1 MKSKFLTTSLLF
13 NFVFFFSQ
21 QLLAEIVAEVVPKV
35 VYEQQPMYGKHD
47 DSHAN
52 LFIDENQGLLSNAIA
67 TFGTREHAS
76 EGYTEKGFDHYSNKE
91 FNKSMKRF
99 NQAWLLN
106 PENPYPYLG
115 FALLMNINR
124 QSCEAYKMFKTA
136 NEKGVD
142 ENGFLADYAYTT
154 TQCAVTKDNSE
165 KESLFKQANAL
176 HEQAAQTLNKR
187 LLAYV
192 YHSWAKS
199 YFLQKNLDKTE
210 EMIEASKSFG
220 GKIDTSL
227 LNEIKK
233 HSKQ

>member
-1 MKSKFLTTSLLF
+1 MKSRLLATYLLF

-21 QLLAEIVAEVVPKV
+21 QLLSEV
-35 VYEQQPMYGKHD
+35 VYEQQPMYGKQN
-47 DSHAN
+47 DSNAN
-52 LFIDENQGLLSNAIA
+52 LFIDENQGLLSNAVA

-76 EGYTEKGFDHYSNKE
+76 EGYTEKGFGHYSNKE

-115 FALLMNINR
+115 FALLMNINN

-136 NEKGVD
+136 NEKGIN

-154 TQCAVTKDNSE
+154 SQCAVTKDNSE
-165 KESLFKQANAL
+165 KENLFKHANDL
-176 HEQAAQTLNKR
+176 HEKAVQTPNER
-187 LLAYV
+187 LLAYI

-199 YFLQKNLDKTE
+199 YFLQKNMNKTQ
-210 EMIEASKSFG
+210 EMIEASKSLG
-220 GKIDTSL
+220 GKIDASL
-227 LNEIKK
+227 LDEAKK
-233 HSKQ
+233 HSNRIKN

>member
-1 MKSKFLTTSLLF
+1 MKYRLLITGVLF

-21 QLLAEIVAEVVPKV
+21 QVIAEV
-35 VYEQQPMYGKHD
+35 VYEQQPMYGKHND
-47 DSHAN
+47 GNAI
-52 LFIDENQGLLSNAIA
+52 LFIDENQGLLANAIA

-115 FALLMNINR
+115 FALLININK
-124 QSCEAYKMFKTA
+124 QSCEACEMFKTA
-136 NEKGVD
+136 NEKGIN
-142 ENGFLADYAYTT
+142 ENGFLADYAYTIS
-154 TQCAVTKDNSE
+154 QCAVTKDNSE
-165 KESLFKQANAL
+165 KESLFKRANDLYGQAIRTQN
-176 HEQAAQTLNKR
+176 ER

-199 YFLQKNLDKTE
+199 YFLQKNINKTL
-210 EMIEASKSFG
+210 EMIEATKNLG
-220 GKIDTSL
+220 GKIDASL
-227 LNEIKK
+227 LNEVKK
-233 HSKQ
+233 YNKQ

>member
-1 MKSKFLTTSLLF
+1 MKSKPILIGLGI

-21 QLLAEIVAEVVPKV
+21 QLLAEV
-35 VYEQQPMYGKHD
+35 VYEQQPMYGKRNN
-47 DSHAN
+47 SNAN
-52 LFIDENQGLLSNAIA
+52 LFIDENQGLLSKAIT

-76 EGYTEKGFDHYSNKE
+76 EGYTEKGFDHYSNNE

-115 FALLMNINR
+115 FALLININK
-124 QSCEAYKMFKTA
+124 QSCEAYQMFKIA
-136 NEKGVD
+136 NEKGVN

-154 TQCAVTKDNSE
+154 SQCAVTKDNSE
-165 KESLFKQANAL
+165 KESLFKHANEL
-176 HEQAAQTLNKR
+176 HEQATQTPNQR

-199 YFLQKNLDKTE
+199 YFLQENLDKTK

-220 GKIDTSL
+220 GKIDASL
-227 LNEIKK
+227 LDEIKK
-233 HSKQ
+233 HSEQ